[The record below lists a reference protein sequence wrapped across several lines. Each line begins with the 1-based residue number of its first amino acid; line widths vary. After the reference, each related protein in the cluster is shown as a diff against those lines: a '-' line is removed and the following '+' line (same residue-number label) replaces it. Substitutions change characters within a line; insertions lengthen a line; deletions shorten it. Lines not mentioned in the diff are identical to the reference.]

1 MELFVKI
8 QAATVPLVEETG
20 TKYFLIFKLSSLL
33 SDYTLKNK
41 IQVSILFAVMC
52 TILNIIAL

>member
-8 QAATVPLVEETG
+8 QAAAVPLVEETG

-41 IQVSILFAVMC
+41 IQVRI
-52 TILNIIAL
+52 